1 MTHALNVKD
10 RQAGGRR
17 SLLKWIAGGAA
28 AALAAGMLVVAGVG
42 VQQAMAA
49 PDAPGVSAS
58 TTGTYLAGE
67 DLSVALTFTS
77 ASAGDQYN
85 LSAGIV
91 LPEDVTV
98 LDTGTLGA
106 PIIFPTSPGNR
117 VIPGVYADFSGDC
130 SALGLE
136 DAPGPSNACQVPLGK
151 QYLVFQN
158 ISDLP
163 DGASAT
169 HTLTL
174 RPRAD
179 SFPVGSTELDI
190 QVTAYT
196 SADERFI
203 PVFPGSKSV
212 AGGNTHTSA
221 PGLEELNVPVNAL
234 RIEKSEPSP
243 ESELLRGVHQNTTTY
258 TLRVFHT
265 GEGDIQNSTVVDF
278 LPAGLEYLGLGG
290 TDNTSNANGTQGVP
304 AEYPGAPSLTATPA
318 PAPAPGA
325 WQTAGETVETVIPT
339 PEEVAAYGLV
349 AGAVYTKVTWNLDT
363 LFATTD
369 TRSAP
374 HGVEQVYAGT
384 AGTPGLIEIR
394 YRAGI
399 PLFENTLDFDGSGGQ
414 PGITGQQI
422 ANLDNNRGAST
433 RHGHPEGDDSAAP
446 ATSYTN
452 VAVASGEYEGNETE
466 DFASEIVDAVDLRI
480 LKDVDDEIFTQNGL
494 ARYTL
499 NVATSE
505 YTSAAVPGPNE
516 RPYRLVDDLA
526 NGLCPVFPVDTPV
539 ADGSS
544 SQGAGVPNLVL
555 GDPRTGS
562 AVRNNTVSDWNA
574 ALAAAGVSP
583 DCAWNPS
590 GSTVPPAAGLEGAE
604 LIGIAFDAAT
614 GHFFL
619 DFALDPANAL
629 TAGNSAGH
637 DIEYSVRQNATYVDG
652 AVDGATTSGDTVANH
667 AEIYGLTTSIPALAG
682 VTSGTGAVADGVWN
696 AWDDSDATLHAQ
708 LTQLEKKVLERE
720 AGVPLAENISKPS
733 ADGGADAASWVDS
746 ASTPF
751 AIGDQVWYRVKITP
765 PGGTDV
771 RNPKFTDFLPE
782 GVVFDPTDADDNGI
796 PDDMWIVPSEYE
808 EQVGDCKPVDEVD
821 WINTFVPSPQ
831 ITDNVLTFELGD
843 NCGLGG
849 SDRFLPLNTTLEIY
863 LKVTVVDQSAF
874 GRVDLSENLAKY
886 QQNNV
891 EGEIFFLRDAA
902 EITLAQE
909 INMVKGIRDIN
920 GEPVPGNAF
929 DSNVDHQEVVQGD
942 EVTFRIDV
950 TGPEVDSTDYVIWDA
965 LPVGVKKADI
975 KGVQGDGSFTSA
987 TAASVT
993 QSWFDVPDTGS
1004 PLYPGFW
1011 ELSET
1016 TMPAG
1021 WTATVYDYDAGTNNY
1036 PGAPASVNTDLR
1048 SSVKTE
1054 QRSIVVWTIDDPA
1067 VVPGSIPAV
1076 PATPETETTP
1086 ASPAI
1091 PGAAQGVT
1099 LGYTVTVPAGVP
1111 GGGAAALLEQE
1122 YVNDASVV
1130 QYSAISNWDGTTVLV
1145 PTGDDTLSTRAADT
1159 DDGEYAVTQSGTFD
1173 PSDIFLPGA
1182 EIEKTLVS
1190 TEIEASG
1197 TTPSDTNNPRNVIV
1211 QGEYATFDY
1220 SVEVPANTTVR
1231 EGVLADLGNFVG
1243 QSGNGTISPSN
1254 TFAYKFESATVH
1266 AIPAG
1271 LNVVLATATDPAAS
1285 SDPLTFGFRTDTGKL
1300 IFPEYYTTGDDPET
1314 FTVRIVVWTNDVD
1327 ATDTSSS
1334 STRPNIPNNKVLRN
1348 TAVFDSKD
1356 FDGGQN
1362 PRIDD
1367 WADVTY
1373 REPNLAITKVASP
1386 DTEVQANQPV
1396 TYTLTVTNTTNRVKS
1411 YDNVVV
1417 DTVPAGLLVNTT
1429 PLAAAGATFSP
1440 NETALQTG
1448 LGGTIIWSYEQFSQ
1462 LEEIPTTAT
1471 LSYTATIDPSTGAGT
1486 SYVNNVQVTGQTLP
1500 ESLDPDDERRGDRR
1514 ATASETITAITASI
1528 DKGVR
1533 VKPAVGDPAYAS
1545 TASAPIGETV
1555 QYKVDMTLNALI
1567 NYYDVRVRD
1576 TLPAGVSIVEGTLR
1590 VQMTEGTDAPED
1602 ITSAWSQSQTG
1613 QIYTWTYD
1621 LTGGDLES
1629 HDEDRTL
1636 TFTYDVQLAN
1646 TVAQNVGSL
1655 PNTADFTWA
1664 TTNGGALRTPITD
1677 NATVTVLN
1685 PALQI
1690 VKKVDAL
1697 DSITRNPDASF
1708 DYTLTVSQTATGN
1721 TPAHNITVQ
1730 DVVPVGVVVDPLTI
1744 TNGGALTGAGANG
1757 GGTITWQLD
1766 GPLHQPAGAGTPK
1779 SIELGYTASFA
1790 DSTALTASALTN
1802 VANVTHFESFDEGGR
1817 SYDPPLTGGGSVRD
1831 TAAVTPLFP
1840 NVVPTKSVTAPV
1852 AGQSYG
1858 IAYEGQAFN
1867 WTLTIRNQGTGL
1879 AQDISVTD
1887 TLPVNWEYAG
1897 NAQISLDGGT
1907 TFAPLTPA
1915 PTLNPATVA
1924 DGDQQTILWSEATIA
1939 GAGGAP
1945 LAASG
1950 SFIITFDAVPTAAA
1964 LGDPGT
1970 GIIGNGVKVNPHTNT
1985 LSVTA
1990 TDTQDN
1996 DENASGDYV
2005 GDDSTAT
2012 AYIGEAD
2019 LLLQKEGIG
2028 GVTDSAAFD
2037 DLDEGTWIAGQ
2048 GATTGYA
2055 QPQWRITVTNQGPDA
2070 GYGPF
2075 VVTDTM
2081 PTLPDGV
2088 TLSSW
2093 TARYYSGPSDTTGT
2107 DLGTFAAGSGTF
2119 TLGTTTT
2126 NLKADGS
2133 DRIVLLANVTIDAT
2147 VVAAATPA
2155 AVELTN
2161 TASVTGRTYE
2171 DPDNLDDNTDS
2182 DTKPL
2187 DELADLAI
2195 AKEISSPVPPTVPAV
2210 GSAITWQ
2217 ITASNIGPS
2226 VSLSTAENP
2235 ITITDT
2241 VPAGVT
2247 GVTATSNGDWV
2258 PTVTRDGD
2266 PSTFPAEAG
2275 DVVTWTYQ
2283 GTAMPVGATASVSL
2297 AGTILSSHTGAL
2309 TNAATV
2315 NPGDTPDPV
2324 TPNNTDEV
2332 TVTPNDSTTLTI
2344 AKSRVVSDGAGGWR
2358 QADPDNADDAFV
2370 AGDPVHYRIT
2380 VTNNGPADARG
2391 VTVVDEVP
2399 TGLSY
2404 DTRVG
2409 IVGIVGSWGYASG
2422 GTTSTGTNAAWNTFT
2437 LSGTQVAGAPNAT
2450 SFVVTYDT
2458 ATTITG
2464 DVVNWAE
2471 VTADNWDPTDPS
2483 GPYDRDDDSTGST
2496 RIVDLGIVKSH
2507 TGAGPFTP
2515 GTEVEYTLVV
2525 TNHGPSATNGV
2536 IEIEDSL
2543 PVGLSYV
2550 ADSASVTVPAGTTA
2564 PADPNPTLS
2573 GTDDRVLTW
2582 ELLEDTDTFDL
2593 NQTITVTFRA
2603 LLDPTLRES
2612 ATLTNVAIVDGPDAE
2627 PDPDP
2632 NPNRSEDEI
2641 ETGPTSA
2648 VMTIGK
2654 AVEAGPWLAGT
2665 NVSYTLTVTN
2675 DGPSAVPASVTDTL
2689 PDGLTL
2695 VSMTGTNW
2703 DCSEVVAGELSGTC
2717 DYLDEADTNPVTQV
2731 LHPLGTSTITV
2742 VAYIAPSV
2750 LTGTSRLNEAVLT
2763 WNDGDGTHTDE
2774 DDEPIIVTTDG
2785 DLGIVKDVITGAEGT
2800 VVPDPAPATAGETV
2814 WYRLQVTN
2822 HGPSDAV
2829 GPITVTDTL
2838 PLGVSVPA
2846 TLTSVG
2852 PWTVVP
2858 GPVDPVTGQT
2868 VVFTLADGQM
2878 ASTATDAERGI
2889 APVIEFEA
2897 DLDPAIAD
2905 GQLLTNE
2912 AEVSSPTPD
2921 SNLLN
2926 NEDEAVIHV
2935 GRVADLAIAKSHP
2948 SQPDGMVHL
2957 DEPLDF
2963 TILVTN
2969 NGPSVATGIT
2979 VTDTVPVGL
2988 EVTSAVGPVLDADD
3002 NPTGWTIDS
3011 IDLVDPDDVLGGSV
3025 VVASYTPMLGVVAPD
3040 NEAAPFVLSTIVRES
3055 AYGTAPNH
3063 AEVAGNEV
3071 DPDLDNNEVD
3081 DPLDVRPRVTLVVEK
3096 TAVGEFQVG
3105 KTGTYRITVEN
3116 LGPQPDPGPI
3126 TVADVL
3132 PAGLTFHSSPS
3143 LPAGADL
3150 EVAGQTVT
3158 WTLPDGLAVD
3168 ESATL
3173 TLVVN
3178 VLQAAY
3184 PSVTNVVTIDSPAEK
3199 TPESVLSDDE
3209 TVTVKAVDPLAV
3221 TGGSAVGYLAMLAAL
3236 LMLAGGVAAATRR
3249 EKGRHAIAE

>member
-28 AALAAGMLVVAGVG
+28 AALAAGMLVVAGMG
-42 VQQAMAA
+42 AQLASAA
-49 PDAPGVSAS
+49 GPHPEVSVS
-58 TTGTYLAGE
+58 QNGTYLAGE
-67 DLSVALTFTS
+67 DLSLSFTFTS
-77 ASAGDQYN
+77 DPAAGNQYN
-85 LSAGIV
+85 LSAGVV
-91 LPEDVTV
+91 LSQDVTV
-98 LDTGTLGA
+98 LDSGTLGA
-106 PIIFPTSPGNR
+106 PIVYSGRALPLDPGSPASRVQLPGN
-117 VIPGVYADFSGDC
+117 YSMSAAEC
-130 SALGLE
+130 TALGLE
-136 DAPGPSNACQVPLGK
+136 PLNPGQASGRCVVPDGK

-163 DGASAT
+163 EGASAT
-169 HTLTL
+169 HTITL
-174 RPRAD
+174 RPSAAA
-179 SFPVGSTELDI
+179 FPVGSTIPLE
-190 QVTAYT
+190 VAAYT
-196 SADERFI
+196 SGAERLI
-203 PVFPGSKSV
+203 PVFPGSTGV
-212 AGGNTHTSA
+212 AEGADDTSA
-221 PGLEELNVPVNAL
+221 PGTHTAQIRVNAL

-243 ESELLRGVHQNTTTY
+243 ESELLRGVHANTTTY
-258 TLRVFHT
+258 TLRVWHT
-265 GEGDIQNSTVVDF
+265 GEGDIDEVTVTDF
-278 LPAGLEYLGLGG
+278 IPAGLEYLGLGG
-290 TDNTSNANGTQGVP
+290 TDNTTNANGTQGGGFGNSF
-304 AEYPGAPSLTATPA
+304 EYPGADSLTETPA
-318 PAPAPGA
+318 PDDSTWDGPNAGLNAAKIG
-325 WQTAGETVETVIPT
+325 GETVETVLAT
-339 PEEVAAYGLV
+339 AEDAAAHPGVV
-349 AGAVYTKVTWNLDT
+349 AGQVYTKVTWT
-363 LFATTD
+363 LGELLAEGGEYSIVTPV
-369 TRSAP
+369 A
-374 HGVEQVYAGT
+374 QNYADD
-384 AGTPGLIEIR
+384 AGEPGFIEIR
-394 YRAGI
+394 YRAAV
-399 PLFENTLDFDGSGGQ
+399 PLFENTLDFDDEGGQ
-414 PGITGQQI
+414 PGINGEQA

-433 RHGHPEGDDSAAP
+433 RHGSVQTTPGLDDDGSARQ
-446 ATSYTN
+446 YTN
-452 VAVASGEYEGNETE
+452 VATVSGTYDGPVEDDADRALTDTDTET
-466 DFASEIVDAVDLRI
+466 IDAVDVRL
-480 LKDVDDEIFTQNGL
+480 LKSVDDPEFRQGNL
-494 ARYTL
+494 ATYTL
-499 NVATSE
+499 TIATSE
-505 YTSAAVPGPNE
+505 YTSAELGEGGSADIYPN
-516 RPYRLVDDLA
+516 RLVDDL
-526 NGLCPVFPVDTPV
+526 GDGICPVFPWNVPVTPGAST
-539 ADGSS
+539 ADPEALGPD
-544 SQGAGVPNLVL
+544 GELVELPNLTI
-555 GDPRTGS
+555 GDPNAPDSTGMT
-562 AVRNNTVSDWNA
+562 AEDWNEALGTALASACGFPAEETGA
-574 ALAAAGVSP
+574 ALTGTPGATTL
-583 DCAWNPS
+583 S
-590 GSTVPPAAGLEGAE
+590 G
-604 LIGIAFDAAT
+604 IGYDPAT
-614 GHFFL
+614 GHFHL
-619 DFALDPANAL
+619 DLSTAPLAAQSEQVITYTALQNSVYTADEGDP
-629 TAGNSAGH
+629 
-637 DIEYSVRQNATYVDG
+637 
-652 AVDGATTSGDTVANH
+652 GATTSGDRVVNT
-667 AEIYGLTTSIPALAG
+667 AELMMTTQSIPAL
-682 VTSGTGAVADGVWN
+682 DGVESASGAEAEGTWR
-696 AWDDSDATLHAQ
+696 AWDDSSATLEASLSE
-708 LTQLEKKVLERE
+708 LTKHVLKRS
-720 AGVPLAENISKPS
+720 AGVPASEDISDEPES
-733 ADGGADAASWVDS
+733 NWVK
-746 ASTPF
+746 TPEQNEPF
-751 AIGDQVWYRVKITP
+751 AIGDEVWYRIGISP
-765 PGGTDV
+765 PAGADV

-782 GVVFDPTDADDNGI
+782 GVVFDDADDDPLNGI
-796 PDDMWIVPSEYE
+796 IDDMWIVPSST
-808 EQVGDCKPVDEVD
+808 QGLGSCKPATPEAWVT
-821 WINTFVPSPQ
+821 TFVETPT
-831 ITDNVLTFELGD
+831 IDGNVLTFELGSD
-843 NCGLGG
+843 KCVSG
-849 SDRFLPLNTTLEIY
+849 SDDRFLPLDTDLKIY
-863 LKVTVVDQSAF
+863 LKVTVVDAAAF
-874 GRVDLSENLAKY
+874 GTVDLPQNLAKY

-891 EGEIFFLRDAA
+891 DGDIFFLRDAA
-902 EITLAQE
+902 EIEVDGGPRL
-909 INMVKGIRDIN
+909 IKGIRSNTNDDSLSNPAVLPNGYPYNSDID
-920 GEPVPGNAF
+920 GTASFET
-929 DSNVDHQEVVQGD
+929 VVQGD
-942 EVTFRIDV
+942 QVTFRLDV
-950 TGPEVDSTDYVIWDA
+950 SAPRTGTTNYQIWDA
-965 LPVGVKKADI
+965 LPVGMTKADI
-975 KGVQGDGSFTSA
+975 EAGSY
-987 TAASVT
+987 TAAEVT
-993 QSWFDVPDTGS
+993 QEWIEPEGGT
-1004 PLYPGFW
+1004 PGFW
-1011 ELSET
+1011 LATEDPVT
-1016 TMPAG
+1016 AG
-1021 WTATVYDYDAGTNNY
+1021 WTATAYDYDPAFDSGAGGY
-1036 PGAPASVNTDLR
+1036 PGAPSDVNDHLR
-1048 SSVKTE
+1048 AEIKDDERTI
-1054 QRSIVVWTIDDPA
+1054 IVWSYTGP
-1067 VVPGSIPAV
+1067 VPGSIAADDDAEPAK
-1076 PATPETETTP
+1076 PA
-1086 ASPAI
+1086 AF
-1091 PGAAQGVT
+1091 QGIT
-1099 LGYTVTVPAGVP
+1099 LGYTVNIPDGVDGGPA
-1111 GGGAAALLEQE
+1111 AQLEQHYE
-1122 YVNDASVV
+1122 NDASIV
-1130 QYSAISNWDGTTVLV
+1130 QFAYRGN
-1145 PTGDDTLSTRAADT
+1145 
-1159 DDGEYAVTQSGTFD
+1159 SGTPATPVNNEVIVNGSENLAGDRD
-1173 PSDIFLPGA
+1173 PAPGVFELDDEENVTSNPSGVYVLGA
-1182 EIEKTLVS
+1182 EILKERTGS
-1190 TEIEASG
+1190 QIPS
-1197 TTPSDTNNPRNVIV
+1197 TTPAVTDGNNPADVFV
-1211 QGEYATFDY
+1211 EGETVNYTV
-1220 SVEVPANTTVR
+1220 SVTLPGNTTVVDGILKDR
-1231 EGVLADLGNFVG
+1231 GALTWTGDPNVNGRTIGYELVESSVPVPATLPGGFDFDSITGVLTFPDEYTTGALDETFTIALTVRPNV
-1243 QSGNGTISPSN
+1243 QALNLTQAQRDQLNGKSLTN
-1254 TFAYKFESATVH
+1254 TGDFEYTAQAT
-1266 AIPAG
+1266 G
-1271 LNVVLATATDPAAS
+1271 ESTNLTSQATATYRDPKPTLAKAAT
-1285 SDPLTFGFRTDTGKL
+1285 PG
-1300 IFPEYYTTGDDPET
+1300 
-1314 FTVRIVVWTNDVD
+1314 TV
-1327 ATDTSSS
+1327 
-1334 STRPNIPNNKVLRN
+1334 
-1348 TAVFDSKD
+1348 
-1356 FDGGQN
+1356 G
-1362 PRIDD
+1362 
-1367 WADVTY
+1367 
-1373 REPNLAITKVASP
+1373 
-1386 DTEVQANQPV
+1386 ANGLV
-1396 TYTLTVTNTTNRVKS
+1396 SYTLTPGNTSGRPTLYDVTVLDCVPAEITVSGLNPTQGSANVAANACHMDEGEIQTTGGTNTGSLITWSFERLDMTPAPVLNYTGTVTPSAGGGSSFSNYAELSGYTLPETLDPGHANAGTRTANADETVDVSQATLEKS
-1411 YDNVVV
+1411 VTPTSAPVG
-1417 DTVPAGLLVNTT
+1417 DTVRYKLDVTLPANANFYGVSLTDTLPV
-1429 PLAAAGATFSP
+1429 GVSYVG
-1440 NETALQTG
+1440 NETQAFTN
-1448 LGGTIIWSYEQFSQ
+1448 W
-1462 LEEIPTTAT
+1462 AT
-1471 LSYTATIDPSTGAGT
+1471 DPEVSDADVSGRDLSWTIDPEDIPFSTQQRTISIEFDARIT
-1486 SYVNNVQVTGQTLP
+1486 STVSAVATSVTN
-1500 ESLDPDDERRGDRR
+1500 D
-1514 ATASETITAITASI
+1514 ATFAW
-1528 DKGVR
+1528 
-1533 VKPAVGDPAYAS
+1533 S
-1545 TASAPIGETV
+1545 TA
-1555 QYKVDMTLNALI
+1555 
-1567 NYYDVRVRD
+1567 
-1576 TLPAGVSIVEGTLR
+1576 
-1590 VQMTEGTDAPED
+1590 
-1602 ITSAWSQSQTG
+1602 
-1613 QIYTWTYD
+1613 
-1621 LTGGDLES
+1621 LTGGTRLEDS
-1629 HDEDRTL
+1629 DD
-1636 TFTYDVQLAN
+1636 
-1646 TVAQNVGSL
+1646 
-1655 PNTADFTWA
+1655 
-1664 TTNGGALRTPITD
+1664 
-1677 NATVTVLN
+1677 ATVTILN
-1685 PALQI
+1685 PVLGIAKD
-1690 VKKVDAL
+1690 VKFSEEA
-1697 DSITRNPDASF
+1697 DSAYRQQASGAPDRS
-1708 DYTLTVSQTATGN
+1708 LTYRVRVTNTGN
-1721 TPAHNITVQ
+1721 TPAHHITVT
-1730 DVVPVGVVVDPLTI
+1730 DTVPAGIVVQADTLSGGV
-1744 TNGGALTGAGANG
+1744 LTGADPTTG
-1757 GGTITWQLD
+1757 GGLITWNLT
-1766 GPLHQPAGAGTPK
+1766 GPIAVGGGNALVLTYQAAFAPSANLTSNTNGQGT
-1779 SIELGYTASFA
+1779 L
-1790 DSTALTASALTN
+1790 LTN
-1802 VANVTHFESFDEGGR
+1802 TARVTHFESFPRDPVNPSVPTGR
-1817 SYDPPLTGGGSVRD
+1817 VYDPTTVQD
-1831 TAAVTPLFP
+1831 TAEARALFP
-1840 NVVPTKSVTAPV
+1840 RV
-1852 AGQSYG
+1852 
-1858 IAYEGQAFN
+1858 
-1867 WTLTIRNQGTGL
+1867 TLTKAAVDTSRTAYVGEPFEWVLTATNANQGV
-1879 AQDISVTD
+1879 AQKVVLTD
-1887 TLPVNWEYAG
+1887 TLPANWTFTAVTSVTVAG
-1897 NAQISLDGGT
+1897 VSVIPA
-1907 TFAPLTPA
+1907 PA
-1915 PTLNPATVA
+1915 PTGP
-1924 DGDQQTILWSEATIA
+1924 
-1939 GAGGAP
+1939 AGGP
-1945 LAASG
+1945 LVWTFGSDAVSG
-1950 SFIITFDAVPTAAA
+1950 SPTAILQPGQSIVVRYTATPTNPDA
-1964 LGDPGT
+1964 LVTPGV
-1970 GIIGNGVKVNPHTNT
+1970 GSSSPHTNT
-1985 LSVTA
+1985 VSAVT
-1990 TDTQDN
+1990 TDRT
-1996 DENASGDYV
+1996 NASSNQSRSHTGDPAS
-2005 GDDSTAT
+2005 DDAFLR
-2012 AYIGEAD
+2012 EAD
-2019 LLLQKEGIG
+2019 LLLVKEGIG
-2028 GVTDSAAFD
+2028 GVTDPAAFD
-2037 DLDEGTWIAGQ
+2037 DLDEGSWIAGQ
-2048 GATTGYA
+2048 GATTDYA

-2147 VVAAATPA
+2147 AVAAATPA

-2703 DCSEVVAGELSGTC
+2703 DCSGVVAGELSGTC

-2763 WNDGDGTHTDE
+2763 WNDGDGTHTDD

-2878 ASTATDAERGI
+2878 ASTATDVERGI

-3040 NEAAPFVLSTIVRES
+3040 NEAAPLVLSTIVRES

>member
-1 MTHALNVKD
+1 M
-10 RQAGGRR
+10 
-17 SLLKWIAGGAA
+17 
-28 AALAAGMLVVAGVG
+28 
-42 VQQAMAA
+42 
-49 PDAPGVSAS
+49 
-58 TTGTYLAGE
+58 
-67 DLSVALTFTS
+67 
-77 ASAGDQYN
+77 
-85 LSAGIV
+85 
-91 LPEDVTV
+91 
-98 LDTGTLGA
+98 
-106 PIIFPTSPGNR
+106 
-117 VIPGVYADFSGDC
+117 
-130 SALGLE
+130 
-136 DAPGPSNACQVPLGK
+136 
-151 QYLVFQN
+151 
-158 ISDLP
+158 
-163 DGASAT
+163 
-169 HTLTL
+169 
-174 RPRAD
+174 
-179 SFPVGSTELDI
+179 
-190 QVTAYT
+190 
-196 SADERFI
+196 
-203 PVFPGSKSV
+203 
-212 AGGNTHTSA
+212 
-221 PGLEELNVPVNAL
+221 
-234 RIEKSEPSP
+234 
-243 ESELLRGVHQNTTTY
+243 
-258 TLRVFHT
+258 
-265 GEGDIQNSTVVDF
+265 
-278 LPAGLEYLGLGG
+278 
-290 TDNTSNANGTQGVP
+290 
-304 AEYPGAPSLTATPA
+304 
-318 PAPAPGA
+318 
-325 WQTAGETVETVIPT
+325 
-339 PEEVAAYGLV
+339 
-349 AGAVYTKVTWNLDT
+349 
-363 LFATTD
+363 
-369 TRSAP
+369 
-374 HGVEQVYAGT
+374 
-384 AGTPGLIEIR
+384 
-394 YRAGI
+394 
-399 PLFENTLDFDGSGGQ
+399 
-414 PGITGQQI
+414 
-422 ANLDNNRGAST
+422 
-433 RHGHPEGDDSAAP
+433 
-446 ATSYTN
+446 
-452 VAVASGEYEGNETE
+452 
-466 DFASEIVDAVDLRI
+466 
-480 LKDVDDEIFTQNGL
+480 
-494 ARYTL
+494 
-499 NVATSE
+499 
-505 YTSAAVPGPNE
+505 
-516 RPYRLVDDLA
+516 
-526 NGLCPVFPVDTPV
+526 
-539 ADGSS
+539 
-544 SQGAGVPNLVL
+544 
-555 GDPRTGS
+555 
-562 AVRNNTVSDWNA
+562 
-574 ALAAAGVSP
+574 
-583 DCAWNPS
+583 
-590 GSTVPPAAGLEGAE
+590 
-604 LIGIAFDAAT
+604 
-614 GHFFL
+614 
-619 DFALDPANAL
+619 
-629 TAGNSAGH
+629 
-637 DIEYSVRQNATYVDG
+637 
-652 AVDGATTSGDTVANH
+652 
-667 AEIYGLTTSIPALAG
+667 
-682 VTSGTGAVADGVWN
+682 
-696 AWDDSDATLHAQ
+696 
-708 LTQLEKKVLERE
+708 
-720 AGVPLAENISKPS
+720 
-733 ADGGADAASWVDS
+733 
-746 ASTPF
+746 
-751 AIGDQVWYRVKITP
+751 
-765 PGGTDV
+765 
-771 RNPKFTDFLPE
+771 
-782 GVVFDPTDADDNGI
+782 
-796 PDDMWIVPSEYE
+796 
-808 EQVGDCKPVDEVD
+808 
-821 WINTFVPSPQ
+821 
-831 ITDNVLTFELGD
+831 
-843 NCGLGG
+843 
-849 SDRFLPLNTTLEIY
+849 
-863 LKVTVVDQSAF
+863 
-874 GRVDLSENLAKY
+874 
-886 QQNNV
+886 
-891 EGEIFFLRDAA
+891 
-902 EITLAQE
+902 
-909 INMVKGIRDIN
+909 
-920 GEPVPGNAF
+920 
-929 DSNVDHQEVVQGD
+929 
-942 EVTFRIDV
+942 
-950 TGPEVDSTDYVIWDA
+950 
-965 LPVGVKKADI
+965 
-975 KGVQGDGSFTSA
+975 
-987 TAASVT
+987 
-993 QSWFDVPDTGS
+993 
-1004 PLYPGFW
+1004 
-1011 ELSET
+1011 
-1016 TMPAG
+1016 
-1021 WTATVYDYDAGTNNY
+1021 
-1036 PGAPASVNTDLR
+1036 
-1048 SSVKTE
+1048 
-1054 QRSIVVWTIDDPA
+1054 
-1067 VVPGSIPAV
+1067 
-1076 PATPETETTP
+1076 
-1086 ASPAI
+1086 
-1091 PGAAQGVT
+1091 
-1099 LGYTVTVPAGVP
+1099 
-1111 GGGAAALLEQE
+1111 
-1122 YVNDASVV
+1122 
-1130 QYSAISNWDGTTVLV
+1130 
-1145 PTGDDTLSTRAADT
+1145 
-1159 DDGEYAVTQSGTFD
+1159 
-1173 PSDIFLPGA
+1173 
-1182 EIEKTLVS
+1182 
-1190 TEIEASG
+1190 
-1197 TTPSDTNNPRNVIV
+1197 
-1211 QGEYATFDY
+1211 
-1220 SVEVPANTTVR
+1220 
-1231 EGVLADLGNFVG
+1231 
-1243 QSGNGTISPSN
+1243 
-1254 TFAYKFESATVH
+1254 
-1266 AIPAG
+1266 
-1271 LNVVLATATDPAAS
+1271 
-1285 SDPLTFGFRTDTGKL
+1285 
-1300 IFPEYYTTGDDPET
+1300 
-1314 FTVRIVVWTNDVD
+1314 
-1327 ATDTSSS
+1327 
-1334 STRPNIPNNKVLRN
+1334 
-1348 TAVFDSKD
+1348 
-1356 FDGGQN
+1356 
-1362 PRIDD
+1362 
-1367 WADVTY
+1367 
-1373 REPNLAITKVASP
+1373 
-1386 DTEVQANQPV
+1386 
-1396 TYTLTVTNTTNRVKS
+1396 
-1411 YDNVVV
+1411 V

-1448 LGGTIIWSYEQFSQ
+1448 LGGTITWSYEQFSQ

-1636 TFTYDVQLAN
+1636 TFTYDVLLAN

-1831 TAAVTPLFP
+1831 TAAVAPLFP

-2028 GVTDSAAFD
+2028 GVTDPAAFD
-2037 DLDEGTWIAGQ
+2037 DLDEGSWIAGQ

-2147 VVAAATPA
+2147 AVAAATPA

-2258 PTVTRDGD
+2258 PTVTRGGD

-2297 AGTILSSHTGAL
+2297 AGTILTSHTGAL

-2404 DTRVG
+2404 DTH
-2409 IVGIVGSWGYASG
+2409 VGIVGSWGYASG

-2654 AVEAGPWLAGT
+2654 AVETGPWLAGT